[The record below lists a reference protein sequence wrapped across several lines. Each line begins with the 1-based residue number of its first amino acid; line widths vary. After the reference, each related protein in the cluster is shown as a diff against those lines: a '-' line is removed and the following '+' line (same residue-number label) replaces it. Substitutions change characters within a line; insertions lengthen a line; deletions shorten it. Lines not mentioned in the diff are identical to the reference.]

1 MKVILIAAVLLA
13 SACTPRENDAQ
24 RQIRKNQ
31 IEALEM
37 ERRDAEARKL

>member
-1 MKVILIAAVLLA
+1 MKLLILAAVLLA

-24 RQIRKNQ
+24 KQIRKNK

-37 ERRDAEARKL
+37 ERRDTEARKL